1 MKLIKQTILVFQEG
15 RSDKVYEIDL
25 CEVGQ
30 NRYVVNFRYGRRG
43 TDLKEGAKTTSPV
56 ALAEAEKVFAALV
69 AEKTKKGYRDASTL
83 AATTQGA
90 KKAQTV
96 RTTDDEARK
105 QAVLKRFADEN
116 TTGIFKKKQTWS
128 LDRAIWR
135 AGELKIKEA
144 APLLLK
150 FIGSDKALRDYCI
163 CWALGF
169 CGDEESIP
177 ALAKLYQNA
186 ETPDMV
192 KRMACEALLKLSD
205 ENTKAAFRDELVNGL
220 PQELSYLARQG
231 SAERF
236 LQALNTYLQPSKHLR
251 FAVLEKLYLI
261 DNENVRPALLNLL
274 RTAPMK
280 PNYFKQIRHIFKAA
294 EYRRDAE
301 VFGIV
306 AYRFEKSRAMFS
318 HSEGL
323 DKESKYYS
331 DWVYIGGGESLNEGH
346 IKDGRKEIRSEA
358 SRIGYGSSTR
368 TYMRNRVWRTL
379 RRLAEIGD
387 LDYVKMAV
395 GVLLPFSD
403 SADAQTVKESHVYEP
418 VKRNYVKVYWDTFA
432 SYRAFNQILYKNSPR
447 YYLRRNTSAWRC
459 KAGYRLGTA
468 APAAREEAY
477 PQLWEKRPEGLL
489 HLLAE
494 SNCKPVME
502 FAAKAL
508 SACEEFCANLD
519 DDTIV
524 MILERPFKVSARL
537 GFKLA
542 EARYN
547 PASPSKVLTLAVA
560 NCSLDS
566 ARQVAHGWIQD
577 GREYFLKDLDF
588 ITAIVFSD
596 KPDTRAFARHL
607 LSSFASAHTDAGV
620 LATRLISELVPLDLS
635 KKEIAVDVAETILES
650 FPAQLRIID
659 LNVVL
664 ALLNHPMLAVQFLG
678 GSILLNHQTQASDL
692 PEAVITSLIASPFES
707 LRSIGIQLFGKLN
720 DETLIN
726 RDNVIAAFAIHEL
739 ADIREGIR
747 SVIHKLC
754 YPPVQPDPRNEAIH
768 IPVPD
773 PFTEEQ
779 RKEFS
784 LKISE
789 HLLKALFEKETH
801 EGVHSTLVKIMREDV
816 RPYWM
821 EQATQGTAWKLIHT
835 KSQAAQEL
843 GGILIE
849 YKLNS
854 DALFANDFDFSDLV
868 ELSNHEVLA
877 VRQASWA
884 LFSKML
890 HRLQPYTNPN
900 QHLEEMAKAVKLLEA
915 QWDDSRSFWFNIFE
929 VHFTAENFTPGI
941 LVSICDSVRTD
952 VQAFGR
958 KLITRFFAEE
968 DGQEYLL
975 KLSEHPSANLQTFAT
990 NYLERYA
997 AGDTARLESLKY
1009 YFVSVLSRVNKAR
1022 VAKNRVIAFL
1032 TDEAQKSEAAARIV
1046 AEIFARQSVTMAVGD
1061 KASAIEAMLKIHT
1074 AFPHISLPIQLKTTE
1089 ARNAF

>member
-83 AATTQGA
+83 AATTQGT

-105 QAVLKRFADEN
+105 QAVLKRLADEN
-116 TTGIFKKKQTWS
+116 AAGIFKKKQTWS

-144 APLLLK
+144 TPLLLK

-192 KRMACEALLKLSD
+192 RRMACEALLKLSD
-205 ENTKAAFRDELVNGL
+205 ENTKAAFRDELINGL

-301 VFGIV
+301 VFGII
-306 AYRFEKSRAMFS
+306 AYRFEKARAMFTEYQGLNKEFK
-318 HSEGL
+318 HAHWIYVGDIYTSEN
-323 DKESKYYS
+323 Y
-331 DWVYIGGGESLNEGH
+331 
-346 IKDGRKEIRSEA
+346 IKDAQKEIRSET
-358 SRIGYGSSTR
+358 SRIGYSSRTR
-368 TYMRNRVWRTL
+368 IYLRNRVWRTL

-403 SADAQTVKESHVYEP
+403 SADAQTVKESQIYEP
-418 VKRNYVKVYWDTFA
+418 SKRNYVKVYWDTFA

-459 KAGYRLGTA
+459 KAEYRPGTA

-477 PQLWEKRPEGLL
+477 PQLWEKRPQGLL

-494 SNCKPVME
+494 SNCKPVIE

-508 SACEEFCANLD
+508 DACEEFCASLD

-524 MILERPFKVSARL
+524 MILERPYEASARL
-537 GFKLA
+537 GFALA
-542 EARYN
+542 KAQYN
-547 PASPSKVLTLAVA
+547 PVSPSKALALAVA

-566 ARQVAHGWIQD
+566 ARQVAHGWIQE
-577 GREYFLKDLDF
+577 GHEYFLKDADF
-588 ITAIVFSD
+588 ITAITFSD
-596 KPDTRAFARHL
+596 KADTRAFARL
-607 LSSFASAHTDAGV
+607 LLMAFASAHTDAGV
-620 LATRLISELVPLDLS
+620 LVTRLINELVTLDLS
-635 KKEIAVDVAETILES
+635 KIEIVTDVVETILDS
-650 FPAQLRIID
+650 FLPQLRVID
-659 LNVVL
+659 LNAIL
-664 ALLNHPMLAVQFLG
+664 ALLTHRMLAVQELG
-678 GSILLNHQTQASDL
+678 GNILLDHQTQASDL
-692 PEAVITSLIASPFES
+692 PEAVITSLIASSFAT
-707 LRSIGIQLFGKLN
+707 LRNIGIQLFGKLD
-720 DETLIN
+720 DETL
-726 RDNVIAAFAIHEL
+726 
-739 ADIREGIR
+739 
-747 SVIHKLC
+747 C
-754 YPPVQPDPRNEAIH
+754 
-768 IPVPD
+768 
-773 PFTEEQ
+773 
-779 RKEFS
+779 
-784 LKISE
+784 
-789 HLLKALFEKETH
+789 
-801 EGVHSTLVKIMREDV
+801 
-816 RPYWM
+816 
-821 EQATQGTAWKLIHT
+821 
-835 KSQAAQEL
+835 
-843 GGILIE
+843 
-849 YKLNS
+849 
-854 DALFANDFDFSDLV
+854 
-868 ELSNHEVLA
+868 
-877 VRQASWA
+877 
-884 LFSKML
+884 
-890 HRLQPYTNPN
+890 
-900 QHLEEMAKAVKLLEA
+900 
-915 QWDDSRSFWFNIFE
+915 
-929 VHFTAENFTPGI
+929 
-941 LVSICDSVRTD
+941 
-952 VQAFGR
+952 
-958 KLITRFFAEE
+958 
-968 DGQEYLL
+968 
-975 KLSEHPSANLQTFAT
+975 
-990 NYLERYA
+990 
-997 AGDTARLESLKY
+997 
-1009 YFVSVLSRVNKAR
+1009 
-1022 VAKNRVIAFL
+1022 
-1032 TDEAQKSEAAARIV
+1032 
-1046 AEIFARQSVTMAVGD
+1046 
-1061 KASAIEAMLKIHT
+1061 
-1074 AFPHISLPIQLKTTE
+1074 
-1089 ARNAF
+1089 

>member
-43 TDLKEGAKTTSPV
+43 TDLKEGAKTTKPV
-56 ALAEAEKVFAALV
+56 GLAEAEKTFAALV
-69 AEKTKKGYRDASTL
+69 AEKTKKGYRDTSSP
-83 AATTQGA
+83 AALTKGA
-90 KKAQTV
+90 KKAQTI
-96 RTTDDEARK
+96 RTTDEEARK
-105 QAVLKRFADEN
+105 QAVLKRLTDEN
-116 TTGIFKKKQTWS
+116 ATGIFKKKHTWS

-144 APLLLK
+144 TPLLLK
-150 FIGSDKALRDYCI
+150 FIGSDKPLRDYCI

-177 ALAKLYQNA
+177 ALAKLYQTA

-192 KRMACEALLKLSD
+192 RRMACEALLKLSD
-205 ENTKAAFRDELVNGL
+205 EDTKAAFRDELINGL
-220 PQELSYLARQG
+220 PQELSYMARQG
-231 SAERF
+231 SAESF
-236 LQALNTYLQPSKHLR
+236 LKALNTYLQPSKHLR
-251 FAVLEKLYLI
+251 FDVLGKLYLI
-261 DNENVRPALLNLL
+261 DNESVRPALLNLL
-274 RTAPMK
+274 RTAPMR

-306 AYRFEKSRAMFS
+306 AYRFEKTRAMFS
-318 HSEGL
+318 HYQGL
-323 DKESKYYS
+323 DKDSKYPA
-331 DWVYIGGGESLNEGH
+331 WVYVDNNYTKENH
-346 IKDGRKEIRSEA
+346 IKDAWKEIRNEA
-358 SRIGYGSSTR
+358 SRIGYSSSTR

-403 SADAQTVKESHVYEP
+403 SADAQPVKESHIYEP
-418 VKRNYVKVYWDTFA
+418 SKRDYVKVYWDTFA
-432 SYRAFNQILYKNSPR
+432 SYGAFNQILYKNSPR
-447 YYLRRNTSAWRC
+447 YYLRRNTTAWRC
-459 KAGYRLGTA
+459 KSVYRPGTA
-468 APAAREEAY
+468 APVAREEAY

-508 SACEEFCANLD
+508 SACEEFCAGLD

-524 MILERPFKVSARL
+524 MILERPYEASAQL

-542 EARYN
+542 EAHYN
-547 PASPSKVLTLAVA
+547 PASPNKVLALAVA

-566 ARQVAHGWIQD
+566 ARQVAHDWIED
-577 GREYFLKDLDF
+577 GREYFLKDADF

-596 KPDTRAFARHL
+596 KPDTRDFARYL
-607 LSSFASAHTDAGV
+607 LSSFASVHTDAGV
-620 LATRLISELVPLDLS
+620 LATRLISELVTLDLS
-635 KKEIAVDVAETILES
+635 KQEIATDVAQTILQS
-650 FPAQLRIID
+650 FLPQLRVID
-659 LNVVL
+659 LKAVL
-664 ALLNHPMLAVQFLG
+664 ALLNHPMLAVQELG
-678 GSILLNHQTQASDL
+678 GNILLHHQTQAEDL

-707 LRSIGIQLFGKLN
+707 LRGIGIQLFGKLN
-720 DETLIN
+720 DETLIK
-726 RDNVIAAFAIHEL
+726 RDGVLAAFAMHEL
-739 ADIREGIR
+739 ADIREGICP
-747 SVIHKLC
+747 VIHRLC
-754 YPPVQPDPRNEAIH
+754 YPPVQPDPRNEALD
-768 IPVPD
+768 IPVVD
-773 PFTEEQ
+773 PFTAEQ
-779 RKEFS
+779 RKDFS

-789 HLLKALFEKETH
+789 HLLKALFEKETF
-801 EGVHSTLVKIMREDV
+801 EGVHSTLVKILREDV
-816 RPYWM
+816 GYHWLV
-821 EQATQGTAWKLIHT
+821 QATQGTAWKLIHT

-843 GGILIE
+843 GGILLA
-849 YKLNS
+849 YKVNS
-854 DALFANDFDFSDLV
+854 EALFADNFDFSDLV

-900 QHLEEMAKAVKLLEA
+900 QHLDEMAKAVKLLEA
-915 QWDDSRSFWFNIFE
+915 KWDDSRNFWFNIFD
-929 VHFTAENFTPGI
+929 VHFTAANFTPGI
-941 LVSICDSVRTD
+941 LISICDSVQTE

-958 KLITRFFAEE
+958 KLITRFFAEA

-997 AGDTARLESLKY
+997 ADDATKLESLKY

-1022 VAKNRVIAFL
+1022 VAKSRVIAFL

-1046 AEIFARQSVTMAVGD
+1046 AEILARQSVTMAIGD

-1074 AFPHISLPIQLKTTE
+1074 AFPQIPLPIQLKPTE